1 MRTLHIFYNIYLF
14 VVALGLCCCVGFS
27 LVAVNE
33 GGSSPVV
40 GRGLLIVVTSPGVK
54 HGLQGEWNSV
64 AVACGSNNC
73 SSQVLEHRLNSCGT
87 WA

>member
-1 MRTLHIFYNIYLF
+1 MRTLHIFYNIIYLF

-40 GRGLLIVVTSPGVK
+40 GRGLLIAVTSPGMK
-54 HGLQGEWNSV
+54 LRRQGEWNSV
-64 AVACGSNNC
+64 VAHEGAVAVAPGLQSR
-73 SSQVLEHRLNSCGT
+73 Q
-87 WA
+87 

>member
-1 MRTLHIFYNIYLF
+1 MRTLHIFYNIIYLF

-40 GRGLLIVVTSPGVK
+40 GRGLLIIVTSPGMK
-54 HGLQGEWNSV
+54 LRLHGEGEWNSV
-64 AVACGSNNC
+64 VAHEGAVAVAPGLQSR
-73 SSQVLEHRLNSCGT
+73 Q
-87 WA
+87 

>member
-1 MRTLHIFYNIYLF
+1 MRTLHIFYNIIYLF

-27 LVAVNE
+27 LVAANE

-64 AVACGSNNC
+64 AAHEGAVAITP
-73 SSQVLEHRLNSCGT
+73 RLQSRQ
-87 WA
+87 